1 LEDIEH
7 IKKKSKKKNN
17 NLPNENRKICAKL
30 KDKREI

>member
-7 IKKKSKKKNN
+7 DIKKKVKKNN